1 MNSRTQISTSGKLRV
16 SAYVGACAAW
26 AASGHEAVADPIYDY
41 FDPSKNSVQ
50 VTDELVPSDWNLGS
64 AGNFNFILD
73 PPLQAGENPLSGF
86 IWAAQ
91 LDSNGFVDSELKF
104 STIGATTKLQAGAR
118 VNYYYGAALRRYI
131 EGEQIDGAAILG
143 AGGATS
149 YTAGYLFQFDDPTGD
164 PNGYFNNTGTNFEG
178 FVGFA
183 FRESAVGPIYS
194 GWIFIE
200 SIAGDYTSYNI
211 LDWYYATG
219 TVYAGDGRDPLQ
231 PQENVPEPSS
241 LGLLA
246 VGAAGILRYRR
257 RRSAGEVA
265 IESQPAA

>member
-1 MNSRTQISTSGKLRV
+1 MKSRTQFSASGKLRV

-26 AASGHEAVADPIYDY
+26 AASGHEAVADPIHEY

-50 VTDELVPSDWNLGS
+50 VTDELVPSDWNLGI

-73 PPLQAGENPLSGF
+73 PPLQAGENPKSGF

-91 LDSNGFVDSELKF
+91 LDINGFVPSELKF
-104 STIGATTKLQAGAR
+104 STLGDTTQLQAGLR
-118 VNYYYGAALRRYI
+118 TDYYYGAALRRYI
-131 EGEQIDGAAILG
+131 EGDQIDGAAILG
-143 AGGATS
+143 AGGATD
-149 YTAGYLFQFDDPTGD
+149 YTAGYLFQFDNPTGD
-164 PNGYFNNTGTNFEG
+164 PNGNFNNNGTNFEG

-183 FRESAVGPIYS
+183 FRENPTGPIYS

-200 SIAGDYTSYNI
+200 SIAADYSSYNI
-211 LDWYYATG
+211 LDWYYSTG

-231 PQENVPEPSS
+231 PQETVPEPSS

-246 VGAAGILRYRR
+246 VGAAGIVRYRR
-257 RRSAGEVA
+257 RRRSGEVA
-265 IESQPAA
+265 VESQPAA